1 MNDLYYNEF
10 IISKFNLNKY
20 CHFTFV
26 LLSFLIMILVICH
39 VFNYKTFYNGMAVIN
54 EENQVY
60 YIRCYIEY
68 SKVDAVVNNR
78 YINIWGEDYHYQIYR
93 VNEEVYVESGI
104 NYQIVDILID
114 IPSKYQINNLIVH
127 FKLPYQNKKIIEYVK
142 EII

>member
-1 MNDLYYNEF
+1 M
-10 IISKFNLNKY
+10 
-20 CHFTFV
+20 
-26 LLSFLIMILVICH
+26 
-39 VFNYKTFYNGMAVIN
+39 
-54 EENQVY
+54 
-60 YIRCYIEY
+60 
-68 SKVDAVVNNR
+68 DAVVNSD
-78 YINIWGEDYHYQIYR
+78 YINIWGGDYHYQIYR